1 MNFKDLG
8 MKILIVDDETISRRI
23 LVKNMG
29 SLGECV
35 AVDNAKK
42 GLEELDLAVKKK
54 LPFDLVSLDVS
65 MPGMDGK
72 QVLQRIRKRELAA
85 KIPKADRVKV
95 IMVTSRMNMA
105 TIKACIKMGC
115 NGYLSKPVSKYQLLE
130 TLGKMGFEIA
140 AAQKET
146 DTNTHTGVV
155 TEIIQRFYKG
165 KIDLP
170 VFPHIVKEIQEC
182 LEGDSPS
189 MEDLSKIVEKDIVIA
204 SKLISIAN
212 SPLYKGVDTVN
223 SLNAALLRLGMK
235 ATQGVISAVAARNLF
250 ESKNDSLKRVLE
262 KLWMHSFATACLGK
276 SLGDALKIKNTENI
290 FLMGIIHDIGKMLLM
305 KAVVDLFPE
314 ESVEDPEFQIAIHEI
329 HTTFGAALLKKM
341 RFSPAFIQ
349 VAEFHHWNL
358 YPKETEPELMIINLA
373 DSLTHDLGFGFTEF
387 ESGDD
392 GSEKTPEPET
402 NTQEEKLIR
411 ITSLSSFK
419 QLGLELDTVLEICSQ
434 VHATVKESARAF

>member
-1 MNFKDLG
+1 

-23 LVKNMG
+23 LINNMEF
-29 SLGECV
+29 LGECV
-35 AVDNAKK
+35 AVDTAKK
-42 GLEELDLAVKKK
+42 GLSELDLAAKEGT
-54 LPFDLVSLDVS
+54 PFDLISLDVS
-65 MPGMDGK
+65 MPVMDGR
-72 QVLQRIRKRELAA
+72 QMLQHIRKRELAA
-85 KIPKADRVKV
+85 KTPKEDRVKV

-115 NGYLSKPVSKYQLLE
+115 NGYLSKPVSKYQLLA

-140 AAQKET
+140 DAQKET
-146 DTNTHTGVV
+146 DTSNHTGVV

-189 MEDLSKIVEKDIVIA
+189 MEDLAKIVEKDIVIA

-250 ESKNDSLKRVLE
+250 ESKNASLKRVLE
-262 KLWMHSFATACLGK
+262 ELWMHSFATACLGK
-276 SLGDALKIKNTENI
+276 SLGDSLKIKNTENI
-290 FLMGIIHDIGKMLLM
+290 FLMGIIHDIGKMLLL

-314 ESVEDPEFQIAIHEI
+314 ASVEDPEFQIAIHEI

-341 RFSPAFIQ
+341 RFSQEFIQ
-349 VAEFHHWNL
+349 VAEFHHWNAF
-358 YPKETEPELMIINLA
+358 PKETEPELLIINLA
-373 DSLTHDLGFGFTEF
+373 DILTHELGFGFTEF
-387 ESGDD
+387 ESG
-392 GSEKTPEPET
+392 EKGIDKPNEPDT
-402 NTQEEKLIR
+402 NTREENLAR
-411 ITSLSSFK
+411 ITALPSLG
-419 QLGLELDTVLEICSQ
+419 QLGLDPEKVLELCDQ
-434 VHATVKESARAF
+434 VNVTLKESAGAF

>member
-1 MNFKDLG
+1 

-23 LVKNMG
+23 LIKNME

-35 AVDNAKK
+35 AVDNAQK
-42 GLEELDLAVKKK
+42 GLAELDLAAKKGV
-54 LPFDLVSLDVS
+54 PFDLVSLDVS
-65 MPGMDGK
+65 MPVMDGRQMLK
-72 QVLQRIRKRELAA
+72 HIRKRELAA

-130 TLGKMGFEIA
+130 SLGKMGFEIA
-140 AAQKET
+140 VAQKKT
-146 DTNTHTGVV
+146 DTSNHTGVV

-182 LEGDSPS
+182 LDGDAPS
-189 MEDLSKIVEKDIVIA
+189 MEDLAKIVEKDIVIA

-250 ESKNDSLKRVLE
+250 ESRNASLKRVLE
-262 KLWMHSFATACLGK
+262 RLWMHSFATACLGK

-290 FLMGIIHDIGKMLLM
+290 FLMGIIHDIGKMLLL

-314 ESVEDPEFQIAIHEI
+314 ESVEDPEFQVAIHEI

-341 RFSPAFIQ
+341 RFSSAFIQ
-349 VAEFHHWNL
+349 VAEFHHWNV
-358 YPKETEPELMIINLA
+358 YPKETEPELLIINLA

-387 ESGDD
+387 ESQDEGAD
-392 GSEKTPEPET
+392 KAPEQET
-402 NTQEEKLIR
+402 NTREEKLAR
-411 ITSLSSFK
+411 ITPMPSLK
-419 QLGLELDTVLEICSQ
+419 QLGLDPEKVLEICYQ
-434 VHATVKESARAF
+434 VNATLKESARAF